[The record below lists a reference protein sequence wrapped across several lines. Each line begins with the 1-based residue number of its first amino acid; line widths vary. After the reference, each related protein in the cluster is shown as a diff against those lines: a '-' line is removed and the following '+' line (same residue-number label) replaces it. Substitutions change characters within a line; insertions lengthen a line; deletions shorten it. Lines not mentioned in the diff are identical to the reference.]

1 MNYYIV
7 GVIKM
12 LIEQPFIERIRNL
25 SLQNEKEGRLASEA
39 LNLIVER
46 GWFKM
51 FLPESLGG
59 QALSLPEALHI
70 YEFTSWVDGSLGW
83 VVTIGSGAGYFAGY
97 MQEGVADHVFSPRDS
112 VIAGSGTPVGA
123 AVQVDGGY
131 IINGKWHIC
140 SGSRHATAFTANCL
154 IENDDS
160 ADQEIRT
167 FVLSPHQVDILFDW
181 HAFGLKATDGHTI
194 VAHDQFV
201 PDDKT
206 FSLSK
211 QLSFLDE
218 PLFNYPFLQF
228 AQASF
233 AAVNVGI
240 ARHFLDEAKSIAALN
255 ESSWNASKTG
265 RYESVQRI
273 IARMEDQLTMDNILF
288 HHTINRSWETHM
300 ENKPFTPE
308 EMELVSA
315 VCKRVTNTA
324 LSCGQNLFPYLGIS
338 VIMENEPINQIWRD
352 LQTASQ
358 HSMLKSFD

>member
-1 MNYYIV
+1 
-7 GVIKM
+7 
-12 LIEQPFIERIRNL
+12 
-25 SLQNEKEGRLASEA
+25 
-39 LNLIVER
+39 
-46 GWFKM
+46 M

-59 QALSLPEALHI
+59 QALSLPDALRI

-83 VVTIGSGAGYFAGY
+83 IVTIGSGAGYFAGY
-97 MQEGVADHVFSPRDS
+97 MQQGAAEQVFSPRDA

-123 AVQVDGGY
+123 AVQVEGGY
-131 IINGKWHIC
+131 IINGKWQIC

-154 IENDDS
+154 IETDNSDD
-160 ADQEIRT
+160 QKIRT
-167 FVLSPHQVDILFDW
+167 FLLSPHQVDILPDW

-194 VAHDQFV
+194 VARNQFV

-233 AAVNVGI
+233 AAVNIGI

-255 ESSWNASKTG
+255 QSSWNASTTG
-265 RYESVQRI
+265 RFESVQRS
-273 IARMEDQLTMDNILF
+273 IARMEAQLTMDSMLF
-288 HHTINRSWETHM
+288 HHTITQSWEAHL
-300 ENKPFTPE
+300 ESKPFTPVG
-308 EMELVSA
+308 MELVSA

-324 LSCGQNLFPYLGIS
+324 LSCGQSLFPYLGIS